1 MPFPSRS
8 SVATT
13 MRYAG
18 FVLGV
23 AIAFATLTLLV
34 ASLAPG
40 HSVRQEGAGFAWGNY
55 GSWIVLASLAGLAL
69 SLPLAPNGACRIA
82 GGLVACVA
90 LAGSVTQ
97 VGRIAAAAS
106 ANGGRVDPLAAL
118 DLSSPARPEADGW
131 LTYNAVDG
139 RAMRIGVWK
148 PRLPER
154 NAPVLYL
161 VHRGGWNDGMGDARS
176 SGAEADWWRN
186 RGYLVFSVEY
196 RLASAA
202 YATWDKAP
210 ADVACGLGWVAQHA
224 SDLGGDPKR
233 IVVLGASAGGNLALN
248 LGYQAS
254 MGQARPSCG
263 VSVPVPAAV
272 VAYVPIVDPQYVYD
286 HGQAVGGRETKALVE
301 NYIGGRPDRH
311 ADRMRA
317 ISTDT
322 YLSRDA
328 PRTLVVEPEED
339 GYVPAESVFRFCDR
353 ARTAGVNV
361 TTVRMPVYNHFSSY
375 GNSLAGQANRS
386 VSHAWLSRFL

>member
-118 DLSSPARPEADGW
+118 DLSSPARPEADDW

-161 VHRGGWNDGMGDARS
+161 VHRGGWN
-176 SGAEADWWRN
+176 
-186 RGYLVFSVEY
+186 
-196 RLASAA
+196 
-202 YATWDKAP
+202 
-210 ADVACGLGWVAQHA
+210 
-224 SDLGGDPKR
+224 
-233 IVVLGASAGGNLALN
+233 
-248 LGYQAS
+248 
-254 MGQARPSCG
+254 
-263 VSVPVPAAV
+263 
-272 VAYVPIVDPQYVYD
+272 
-286 HGQAVGGRETKALVE
+286 
-301 NYIGGRPDRH
+301 
-311 ADRMRA
+311 
-317 ISTDT
+317 
-322 YLSRDA
+322 LS
-328 PRTLVVEPEED
+328 LI
-339 GYVPAESVFRFCDR
+339 
-353 ARTAGVNV
+353 
-361 TTVRMPVYNHFSSY
+361 HI
-375 GNSLAGQANRS
+375 
-386 VSHAWLSRFL
+386 

>member
-1 MPFPSRS
+1 M
-8 SVATT
+8 V
-13 MRYAG
+13 
-18 FVLGV
+18 
-23 AIAFATLTLLV
+23 V

-118 DLSSPARPEADGW
+118 DLSSPARPEADDW

-161 VHRGGWNDGMGDARS
+161 VHRGGWNDGMGDARN

-286 HGQAVGGRETKALVE
+286 HGQAVGGRETKTLIE